1 MPTEWGSSWLFGVGP
16 EMVTMPQGEFY
27 RKMKKKH
34 GKVFRL
40 KIGIGKYI
48 VVVADVDGA
57 EAIIRNEGKYP
68 SRGSHLDAANLIVE
82 SYRKSIN
89 LPNVSIVAA

>member
-1 MPTEWGSSWLFGVGP
+1 MFGVGP
-16 EMVTMPQGEFY
+16 EMVKISQGEFFG
-27 RKMKKKH
+27 KMKEKH

-40 KIGIGKYI
+40 KVGVGKYL

-68 SRGSHLDAANLIVE
+68 SRGEQLDAINMVME
-82 SYRKSIN
+82 QHRKSIG
-89 LPNVSIVAA
+89 LPNTGIAAA